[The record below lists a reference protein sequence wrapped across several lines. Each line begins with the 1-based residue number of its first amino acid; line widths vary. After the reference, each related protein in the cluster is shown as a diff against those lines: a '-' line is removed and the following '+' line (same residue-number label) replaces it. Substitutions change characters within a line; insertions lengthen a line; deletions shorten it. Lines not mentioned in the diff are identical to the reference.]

1 MGKILFQGTDEGAK
15 LDGDDEIDE
24 NVDFCYEHYGSELTI
39 EKLTKQGKLQLH
51 QGDVEMSE
59 LTMRENVRE
68 GVIVQIEESVEDEEL
83 VELKQQEF
91 LTFS

>member
-39 EKLTKQGKLQLH
+39 EKLTRQGKLQLH
-51 QGDVEMSE
+51 LDDVEMSE
-59 LTMRENVRE
+59 LTMEGSVRE
-68 GVIVQIEESVEDEEL
+68 GVIVRIDERVENEEFDGM
-83 VELKQQEF
+83 KQQEF